1 MLIIVALSASARARK
16 CQLKKKGMSEEEIWK
31 YLATNGYIS
40 DKSAINNSS
49 AIKQSSIPQKG
60 NDSATTKADEPLP
73 LHLTVDLV
81 EQYLIRLTREDPSAQ
96 VAAQLISW
104 LDKRKELKKAEDQL
118 ATIDLA
124 GLMSDGNGTPA

>member
-1 MLIIVALSASARARK
+1 MIALSASARARK
-16 CQLKKKGMSEEEIWK
+16 CQLKKEGKSEEEIWK

-49 AIKQSSIPQKG
+49 AIKQSSIPRG
-60 NDSATTKADEPLP
+60 NDSVITKADEPLP
-73 LHLTVDLV
+73 AHLTVDLV